1 MFERSFDNAQCLC
14 QLALDYFSVS
24 NCVFRSIVWVSA
36 TFFDRIL
43 YAPWVYKLLSQTRYD
58 NAAKNQQLSR
68 KVITVLKIDRFVT
81 R

>member
-1 MFERSFDNAQCLC
+1 M
-14 QLALDYFSVS
+14 
-24 NCVFRSIVWVSA
+24 SA